1 MDDPTPHTG
10 GCRCGAVRFEA
21 SAEPFHI
28 SYCHCSDCRRATG
41 APVAAYV
48 GFTAEQVGPAQPGIP
63 RRILVSWL
71 APQGA
76 PVGGRPVSTASRC
89 WLWASEA
96 SSEGIWASVLA
107 ACAVGP
113 DYQRP
118 ALDLGNAYKEGQ
130 GEVPGWKRAE
140 PRDVADRGQWWRV
153 YDDATLDGLVDRLNA
168 SNQTIAQAEANYR
181 QALGLVRGARAG
193 FFPTVGAGA
202 GLTRSGS
209 GGGSG
214 ASSSSAGGGNVAN
227 QYSLTGSVS
236 WELDVWGR
244 VRRSVEASEASAAAS
259 LADLAATRLSAQA
272 ALVQAYLQLR
282 VLDEQKRLL
291 DATVAA
297 YEKSLQLTQNRY
309 NVGVAGQADVAVAR
323 TQLESTRAQS
333 IDLDWQ
339 RGQYE
344 HAIAVL
350 MGQAPSQ
357 FSLPPAPFSVQL
369 PQIPVGLPS
378 ELLERRPDVA
388 AAERRAAAANA
399 QIGVAQAAWFPSL
412 TLSADGGFR
421 NGQFAELLTAPAR
434 FWSLGPALALT
445 LFDGGARQAQVEQAR
460 ASYDAQ
466 AAAYRQAALTGLR
479 EVEDYLIQ
487 LRVLENEQAVQR
499 RALESAR
506 ESLRLIQNQYKAGLV
521 DYLSVAVV
529 DATALSNER
538 SALSLY
544 GNRLVASVNLIVALG
559 GGWDGLAP
567 QDGAGAGQTVAPA
580 APQPASRP

>member
-1 MDDPTPHTG
+1 MIRTK
-10 GCRCGAVRFEA
+10 
-21 SAEPFHI
+21 PF
-28 SYCHCSDCRRATG
+28 SNVFLPRA
-41 APVAAYV
+41 AA
-48 GFTAEQVGPAQPGIP
+48 T
-63 RRILVSWL
+63 L
-71 APQGA
+71 ALCALLG
-76 PVGGRPVSTASRC
+76 
-89 WLWASEA
+89 
-96 SSEGIWASVLA
+96 

-118 ALDLGNAYKEGQ
+118 ALDVGVAYKEGQ
-130 GEVPGWKRAE
+130 DEVPGWKPAQ
-140 PRDVADRGQWWRV
+140 PRDDADRGAWWKV
-153 YDDATLDGLVDRLNA
+153 YDDPVLDGLLDRLNA

-181 QALGLVRGARAG
+181 QALGLVRGARSG
-193 FFPTVGAGA
+193 FYPTVGAGA
-202 GLTRSGS
+202 GMTRAGS
-209 GGGSG
+209 GNGQSG
-214 ASSSSAGGGNVAN
+214 SSSSSGSNVSN

-236 WELDVWGR
+236 WEADVWGR
-244 VRRSVEASEASAAAS
+244 VRRSVESSEASAAAS
-259 LADLAATRLSAQA
+259 LADLGATRLSAQA
-272 ALVQAYLQLR
+272 TLAQTYLQLR

-309 NVGVAGQADVAVAR
+309 AVGVAGQADVAVAR
-323 TQLESTRAQS
+323 TQVESTRAQS

-357 FSLPPAPFSVQL
+357 FSLPPTVFALRL

-412 TLSADGGFR
+412 ILSADGGFR
-421 NGQFAELLTAPAR
+421 SGEFAELLTAPAR

-445 LFDGGARQAQVEQAR
+445 IFDGGAREAQVEQAR
-460 ASYDAQ
+460 ASYDSQ

-487 LRVLENEQAVQR
+487 LRVMEQEQIVQR

-529 DATALSNER
+529 DATALNSER
-538 SALSLY
+538 NALSLL
-544 GNRLVASVNLIVALG
+544 GSRLAASVNLIVALG
-559 GGWDGLAP
+559 GGWDGLPPTETARA
-567 QDGAGAGQTVAPA
+567 D
-580 APQPASRP
+580 

>member
-1 MDDPTPHTG
+1 MMRNAKSVPNLFLP
-10 GCRCGAVRFEA
+10 RSIA
-21 SAEPFHI
+21 
-28 SYCHCSDCRRATG
+28 
-41 APVAAYV
+41 VAALCALL
-48 GFTAEQVGPAQPGIP
+48 G
-63 RRILVSWL
+63 
-71 APQGA
+71 
-76 PVGGRPVSTASRC
+76 
-89 WLWASEA
+89 
-96 SSEGIWASVLA
+96 

-118 ALDLGNAYKEGQ
+118 ALDVGTAYKEGQ
-130 GEVPGWKRAE
+130 DQVDGWKPARPQDQAE
-140 PRDVADRGQWWRV
+140 RGAWWQV
-153 YDDATLDGLVDRLNA
+153 YDDATLNGLVERLNA
-168 SNQTIAQAEANYR
+168 SNQTVAQAEANYR

-202 GLTRSGS
+202 GMTRSGS
-209 GGGSG
+209 GGGQNGST
-214 ASSSSAGGGNVAN
+214 SSSGSNVSN
-227 QYSLTGSVS
+227 QYSLTGNVS
-236 WELDVWGR
+236 WEVDLWGR
-244 VRRSVEASEASAAAS
+244 VRRSVESSEASAAAS
-259 LADLAATRLSAQA
+259 LADLGATRLSAQA

-309 NVGVAGQADVAVAR
+309 AVGVAGQADVAVAR
-323 TQLESTRAQS
+323 TQVESTRAQS

-339 RGQYE
+339 RGQLE

-357 FSLPPAPFSVQL
+357 FSLPPTVFALQL

-445 LFDGGARQAQVEQAR
+445 IFDGGAREAQVEQAR

-466 AAAYRQAALTGLR
+466 AAAYRQTALTGLR

-487 LRVLENEQAVQR
+487 LRVMENEQVVQR
-499 RALESAR
+499 RALEAAR
-506 ESLRLIQNQYKAGLV
+506 ESLRLTQNQYKAGLV

-529 DATALSNER
+529 DATALNSER
-538 SALSLY
+538 NALSLL
-544 GNRLVASVNLIVALG
+544 GNRFAASVNLIVALG
-559 GGWDGLAP
+559 GGWEGLP
-567 QDGAGAGQTVAPA
+567 TAGAQARADNQATPAAAAPA
-580 APQPASRP
+580 QP

>member
-1 MDDPTPHTG
+1 MMRNAKFFPNAFLP
-10 GCRCGAVRFEA
+10 RGAA
-21 SAEPFHI
+21 
-28 SYCHCSDCRRATG
+28 
-41 APVAAYV
+41 VAALCALL
-48 GFTAEQVGPAQPGIP
+48 G
-63 RRILVSWL
+63 
-71 APQGA
+71 
-76 PVGGRPVSTASRC
+76 
-89 WLWASEA
+89 
-96 SSEGIWASVLA
+96 

-118 ALDLGNAYKEGQ
+118 ALDVGAAYKEGQ
-130 GEVPGWKRAE
+130 GEVEGWKPAR
-140 PRDVADRGQWWRV
+140 PSDDADRGAWWRV
-153 YDDATLDGLVDRLNA
+153 YDDATLDGLVERLNA
-168 SNQTIAQAEANYR
+168 SNQTVAQAEANYR

-209 GGGSG
+209 GAGQSG
-214 ASSSSAGGGNVAN
+214 SSSASGSNVSN

-236 WELDVWGR
+236 WEVDLWGR
-244 VRRSVEASEASAAAS
+244 VRRSVESSEASAAAS
-259 LADLAATRLSAQA
+259 LADLGATRLSAQA
-272 ALVQAYLQLR
+272 ALVQSYLQLR

-309 NVGVAGQADVAVAR
+309 AVGVAGQADVAVAR
-323 TQLESTRAQS
+323 TQVESTRAQS

-339 RGQYE
+339 RGQLE

-357 FSLPPAPFSVQL
+357 FSLPPAVFALRL

-421 NGQFAELLTAPAR
+421 NGQFADLLTAPAR
-434 FWSLGPALALT
+434 FWSLGPALAMT
-445 LFDGGARQAQVEQAR
+445 IFDGGAREAQVEQAR

-487 LRVLENEQAVQR
+487 LRVMESEQVVQR

-529 DATALSNER
+529 DATALSSER
-538 SALSLY
+538 NALSLL
-544 GNRLVASVNLIVALG
+544 GNRLTASVNLIVALG
-559 GGWDGLAP
+559 GGWEPPAP
-567 QDGAGAGQTVAPA
+567 EAQAQGSAQA
-580 APQPASRP
+580 QP

>member
-1 MDDPTPHTG
+1 MMRNAKPLPNQFLP
-10 GCRCGAVRFEA
+10 R
-21 SAEPFHI
+21 SL
-28 SYCHCSDCRRATG
+28 
-41 APVAAYV
+41 AAAALCALL
-48 GFTAEQVGPAQPGIP
+48 G
-63 RRILVSWL
+63 
-71 APQGA
+71 
-76 PVGGRPVSTASRC
+76 
-89 WLWASEA
+89 
-96 SSEGIWASVLA
+96 

-118 ALDLGNAYKEGQ
+118 ALDVGAAYKEGQ
-130 GEVPGWKRAE
+130 GEVEGWKLAQPLDQAE
-140 PRDVADRGQWWRV
+140 RGDWWRV
-153 YDDATLDGLVDRLNA
+153 YDDATLNGLVARLNT
-168 SNQTIAQAEANYR
+168 SNQTVAQAEANYR

-202 GLTRSGS
+202 GMTRSGS
-209 GGGSG
+209 GGGQNGSSTSSG
-214 ASSSSAGGGNVAN
+214 SNVSN
-227 QYSLTGSVS
+227 QYSLTGNVS
-236 WELDVWGR
+236 WEVDLWGR
-244 VRRSVEASEASAAAS
+244 VRRSVESSEASAAAS
-259 LADLAATRLSAQA
+259 LADLGATRLSAQA

-309 NVGVAGQADVAVAR
+309 AVGVAGQADVAVAR
-323 TQLESTRAQS
+323 TQVESTRAQS

-339 RGQYE
+339 RGQLE

-357 FSLPPAPFSVQL
+357 FSLPPAVFALQL

-445 LFDGGARQAQVEQAR
+445 IFDGGAREAQVEQAR

-466 AAAYRQAALTGLR
+466 AAAYRQTALTGLR

-487 LRVLENEQAVQR
+487 LRVMENEQVVQR
-499 RALESAR
+499 RALEAAR
-506 ESLRLIQNQYKAGLV
+506 ESLRLTQNQYKAGLV

-529 DATALSNER
+529 DATALNSER
-538 SALSLY
+538 NALSLL
-544 GNRLVASVNLIVALG
+544 GNRFAASVNLIVALG
-559 GGWDGLAP
+559 GGWEGLP
-567 QDGAGAGQTVAPA
+567 PAGAQARADNQAAPA
-580 APQPASRP
+580 AAPAQP

>member
-1 MDDPTPHTG
+1 MM
-10 GCRCGAVRFEA
+10 RNAK
-21 SAEPFHI
+21 
-28 SYCHCSDCRRATG
+28 
-41 APVAAYV
+41 PVPNLFLPRSIAAAALCALL
-48 GFTAEQVGPAQPGIP
+48 G
-63 RRILVSWL
+63 
-71 APQGA
+71 
-76 PVGGRPVSTASRC
+76 
-89 WLWASEA
+89 
-96 SSEGIWASVLA
+96 

-118 ALDLGNAYKEGQ
+118 ALDVGAAYKEGQ
-130 GEVPGWKRAE
+130 GEVEGWKLAQPLDQAE
-140 PRDVADRGQWWRV
+140 RGDWWRV
-153 YDDATLDGLVDRLNA
+153 YDDATLNGLVERLNA
-168 SNQTIAQAEANYR
+168 SNQTVAQAEANYR

-202 GLTRSGS
+202 GMTRSGS
-209 GGGSG
+209 GGGQNGSSTSSG
-214 ASSSSAGGGNVAN
+214 SNVSN
-227 QYSLTGSVS
+227 QYSLTGNVS
-236 WELDVWGR
+236 WEVDLWGR
-244 VRRSVEASEASAAAS
+244 VRRSVESSEASAAAS
-259 LADLAATRLSAQA
+259 LADLGATRLSAQA

-309 NVGVAGQADVAVAR
+309 AVGVAGQADVAVAR
-323 TQLESTRAQS
+323 TQVESTRAQS

-339 RGQYE
+339 RGQLE

-357 FSLPPAPFSVQL
+357 FSLPPAVFALQL

-445 LFDGGARQAQVEQAR
+445 IFDGGAREAQVEQAR

-466 AAAYRQAALTGLR
+466 AAAYRQTALTGLR

-487 LRVLENEQAVQR
+487 LRVMENEQVVQR

-506 ESLRLIQNQYKAGLV
+506 ESLRLTQNQYKAGLV

-529 DATALSNER
+529 DATALNSER
-538 SALSLY
+538 NALSLL
-544 GNRLVASVNLIVALG
+544 GNRFAASVNLIVALG
-559 GGWDGLAP
+559 GGWEGLP
-567 QDGAGAGQTVAPA
+567 PAGAQARADNQAAPA
-580 APQPASRP
+580 GAAPAQP

>member
-1 MDDPTPHTG
+1 MI
-10 GCRCGAVRFEA
+10 RNAK
-21 SAEPFHI
+21 PFP
-28 SYCHCSDCRRATG
+28 SVFLPRAGITL
-41 APVAAYV
+41 ALCAA
-48 GFTAEQVGPAQPGIP
+48 
-63 RRILVSWL
+63 
-71 APQGA
+71 
-76 PVGGRPVSTASRC
+76 
-89 WLWASEA
+89 
-96 SSEGIWASVLA
+96 LA

-118 ALDLGNAYKEGQ
+118 ALDVGAAYKEGQ
-130 GEVPGWKRAE
+130 DEVPGWKRAE
-140 PRDVADRGQWWRV
+140 PRDDADRGQWWRV
-153 YDDATLDGLVDRLNA
+153 YDDATLNGLVDALNT

-214 ASSSSAGGGNVAN
+214 GSSSSSSGGGNVSN

-244 VRRSVEASEASAAAS
+244 VRRNVEASEASASAS

-309 NVGVAGQADVAVAR
+309 SVGVVGQADVAVAR
-323 TQLESTRAQS
+323 TQVESTRAQS

-350 MGQAPSQ
+350 MGQAPSH
-357 FSLPPAPFSVQL
+357 FSLPPAAFSVQL
-369 PQIPVGLPS
+369 PQIPVGLPT

-445 LFDGGARQAQVEQAR
+445 IFDGGARQAQVEQAR

-487 LRVLENEQAVQR
+487 LRVMENEQTVQR
-499 RALESAR
+499 RALEAAR
-506 ESLRLIQNQYKAGLV
+506 ESLRLMQNQYKAGLV

-559 GGWDGLAP
+559 GGWNGLPA
-567 QDGAGAGQTVAPA
+567 QGAGAAGGGSQATAPA
-580 APQPASRP
+580 APQAAGPAATDAAPAASAAPAR

>member
-1 MDDPTPHTG
+1 MIRTK
-10 GCRCGAVRFEA
+10 
-21 SAEPFHI
+21 PFPNTFLP
-28 SYCHCSDCRRATG
+28 RA
-41 APVAAYV
+41 AA
-48 GFTAEQVGPAQPGIP
+48 T
-63 RRILVSWL
+63 L
-71 APQGA
+71 ALCALLG
-76 PVGGRPVSTASRC
+76 
-89 WLWASEA
+89 
-96 SSEGIWASVLA
+96 

-118 ALDLGNAYKEGQ
+118 ALDVGEAYKEGQ
-130 GEVPGWKRAE
+130 GEVPGWKPAQPSDDAE
-140 PRDVADRGQWWRV
+140 RGAWWKV
-153 YDDATLDGLVDRLNA
+153 YDDPVLDGLLDRLNE

-181 QALGLVRGARAG
+181 QALGLVRGARSG
-193 FFPTVGAGA
+193 FYPTVGAGA
-202 GLTRSGS
+202 GMTRAGS
-209 GGGSG
+209 GNGQNG
-214 ASSSSAGGGNVAN
+214 SSSSSGNNVSN
-227 QYSLTGSVS
+227 QYSLTGSIS
-236 WELDVWGR
+236 WEADVWGR
-244 VRRSVEASEASAAAS
+244 VRRSVESSEASAAAS
-259 LADLAATRLSAQA
+259 LADLGATRLSAQA
-272 ALVQAYLQLR
+272 ALAQTYLQLR

-309 NVGVAGQADVAVAR
+309 AVGVAGQADVAVAR
-323 TQLESTRAQS
+323 TQVESTRAQS

-350 MGQAPSQ
+350 MGQAPSH
-357 FSLPPAPFSVQL
+357 FSLPPKLFTLQL

-421 NGQFAELLTAPAR
+421 SGEFAELLTVPAR

-445 LFDGGARQAQVEQAR
+445 IFDGGAREAQVEQAR
-460 ASYDAQ
+460 ASYDSQ

-487 LRVLENEQAVQR
+487 LRVMEQEQIVQR

-529 DATALSNER
+529 DATALNSER
-538 SALSLY
+538 NALSLL
-544 GNRLVASVNLIVALG
+544 GSRLAASVNLIVALG
-559 GGWDGLAP
+559 GGWDGLP
-567 QDGAGAGQTVAPA
+567 PA
-580 APQPASRP
+580 ETARAD

>member
-1 MDDPTPHTG
+1 MIRNAKP
-10 GCRCGAVRFEA
+10 
-21 SAEPFHI
+21 S
-28 SYCHCSDCRRATG
+28 SYAILPRAG
-41 APVAAYV
+41 V
-48 GFTAEQVGPAQPGIP
+48 
-63 RRILVSWL
+63 
-71 APQGA
+71 
-76 PVGGRPVSTASRC
+76 
-89 WLWASEA
+89 
-96 SSEGIWASVLA
+96 VLA
-107 ACAVGP
+107 LCAVLSACAVGP

-118 ALDLGNAYKEGQ
+118 ALDVGAAYKEGQ
-130 GEVPGWKRAE
+130 VEVPGWKLAQ
-140 PRDVADRGQWWRV
+140 PRDDADRGQWWRV
-153 YDDATLDGLVDRLNA
+153 YDDATLNDLVTRLNA

-214 ASSSSAGGGNVAN
+214 SSSSSSGGSGGSNVSN

-244 VRRSVEASEASAAAS
+244 VRRSVESSEASAAAS

-309 NVGVAGQADVAVAR
+309 NVGVAGQSDVAVAR
-323 TQLESTRAQS
+323 TQVESTRAQS

-350 MGQAPSQ
+350 MGQAPSH
-357 FSLPPAPFSVQL
+357 FTLPPATFNVQL

-445 LFDGGARQAQVEQAR
+445 IFDGGAREAQVEQAR

-466 AAAYRQAALTGLR
+466 AAAYRQAALVGLR

-487 LRVLENEQAVQR
+487 LRVMESEQTVQR

-559 GGWDGLAP
+559 GGWDGLGAVSGTATAP
-567 QDGAGAGQTVAPA
+567 ASPGATATDAAAPA
-580 APQPASRP
+580 AGASPAPAPAATPAATPAAQP

>member
-1 MDDPTPHTG
+1 MRNAKFFPPALFP
-10 GCRCGAVRFEA
+10 RGAA
-21 SAEPFHI
+21 
-28 SYCHCSDCRRATG
+28 
-41 APVAAYV
+41 VAALCALL
-48 GFTAEQVGPAQPGIP
+48 G
-63 RRILVSWL
+63 
-71 APQGA
+71 
-76 PVGGRPVSTASRC
+76 
-89 WLWASEA
+89 
-96 SSEGIWASVLA
+96 

-118 ALDLGNAYKEGQ
+118 ALDVGVAYKEGQ
-130 GEVPGWKRAE
+130 GEVEGWKPAR
-140 PRDVADRGQWWRV
+140 PRDEADRGEWWRV
-153 YDDATLDGLVDRLNA
+153 YDDATLDGLVERLNA
-168 SNQTIAQAEANYR
+168 SNQTVAQAEANYR

-202 GLTRSGS
+202 GMTRSGS
-209 GGGSG
+209 GGGQG
-214 ASSSSAGGGNVAN
+214 GSSSVSGGNVSN

-236 WELDVWGR
+236 WEVDLWGR
-244 VRRSVEASEASAAAS
+244 VRRSVESSEASAAAS
-259 LADLAATRLSAQA
+259 LADLGATRLSAQA
-272 ALVQAYLQLR
+272 ALVQSYLQLR

-309 NVGVAGQADVAVAR
+309 AVGVAGQADVAVAR

-339 RGQYE
+339 RGQLE

-357 FSLPPAPFSVQL
+357 FSLPPAVFALRL
-369 PQIPVGLPS
+369 PQIPLGLPS

-412 TLSADGGFR
+412 MLSADGGFR

-434 FWSLGPALALT
+434 FWSLGPALAMT
-445 LFDGGARQAQVEQAR
+445 IFDGGAREAQVEQAR

-487 LRVLENEQAVQR
+487 LRVMENEQVVQR
-499 RALESAR
+499 RALEAAR

-529 DATALSNER
+529 DATALGSER
-538 SALSLY
+538 NALSLL
-544 GNRLVASVNLIVALG
+544 GNRLTASVNLIVALG
-559 GGWDGLAP
+559 GGWEPRPPAA
-567 QDGAGAGQTVAPA
+567 QAREAAPA
-580 APQPASRP
+580 QEAAQAQR

>member
-1 MDDPTPHTG
+1 MMRNAKIFPNAFVP
-10 GCRCGAVRFEA
+10 RSVA
-21 SAEPFHI
+21 
-28 SYCHCSDCRRATG
+28 
-41 APVAAYV
+41 VAALCALL
-48 GFTAEQVGPAQPGIP
+48 G
-63 RRILVSWL
+63 
-71 APQGA
+71 
-76 PVGGRPVSTASRC
+76 
-89 WLWASEA
+89 
-96 SSEGIWASVLA
+96 

-113 DYQRP
+113 DYRRP
-118 ALDLGNAYKEGQ
+118 ALDVGAAYKEGQ
-130 GEVPGWKRAE
+130 GEVEGWKPAR
-140 PRDVADRGQWWRV
+140 PRDEADRGAWWRV
-153 YDDATLDGLVDRLNA
+153 YDDAVLDGLVERLNA
-168 SNQTIAQAEANYR
+168 SNQTVAQAEANYR

-209 GGGSG
+209 GSG
-214 ASSSSAGGGNVAN
+214 SSSSSSGSNVSN

-236 WELDVWGR
+236 WEVDLWGR
-244 VRRSVEASEASAAAS
+244 VRRSVESSEASAAAS
-259 LADLAATRLSAQA
+259 LADLGATRLSAQA
-272 ALVQAYLQLR
+272 ALVQSYLQLR

-309 NVGVAGQADVAVAR
+309 AVGVAGQADVAVAR
-323 TQLESTRAQS
+323 TQVESTRAQS

-339 RGQYE
+339 RGQLE

-357 FSLPPAPFSVQL
+357 FSLPPAVFALRL

-399 QIGVAQAAWFPSL
+399 QIGVAQAAWFPTL
-412 TLSADGGFR
+412 MLSADGGFR
-421 NGQFAELLTAPAR
+421 NGQFADLLTAPAR
-434 FWSLGPALALT
+434 FWSLGPALAMT
-445 LFDGGARQAQVEQAR
+445 IFDGGAREAQVEQAR

-487 LRVLENEQAVQR
+487 LRVMENEQVVQR
-499 RALESAR
+499 RALEAAR
-506 ESLRLIQNQYKAGLV
+506 ESLRLIQNQYRAGLV

-529 DATALSNER
+529 DATALSSER
-538 SALSLY
+538 NALSLL
-544 GNRLVASVNLIVALG
+544 GNRLTASVNLIVALG
-559 GGWDGLAP
+559 GGWDGQAAAVAQASP
-567 QDGAGAGQTVAPA
+567 DNQAAAAGAVSA
-580 APQPASRP
+580 QP

>member
-1 MDDPTPHTG
+1 MIRNAKPFP
-10 GCRCGAVRFEA
+10 
-21 SAEPFHI
+21 SAFLP
-28 SYCHCSDCRRATG
+28 RAGITL
-41 APVAAYV
+41 ALCAA
-48 GFTAEQVGPAQPGIP
+48 
-63 RRILVSWL
+63 
-71 APQGA
+71 
-76 PVGGRPVSTASRC
+76 
-89 WLWASEA
+89 
-96 SSEGIWASVLA
+96 LA

-118 ALDLGNAYKEGQ
+118 ALDVGAAYKEGQ

-140 PRDVADRGQWWRV
+140 PRDDADRGQWWRV
-153 YDDATLDGLVDRLNA
+153 YDDATLNGLVDNLNA

-209 GGGSG
+209 GGGSSG
-214 ASSSSAGGGNVAN
+214 SSSASSGGGGNVFN

-244 VRRSVEASEASAAAS
+244 VRRSVESSEASAAAS

-309 NVGVAGQADVAVAR
+309 NVGVAGQSDVAVAR
-323 TQLESTRAQS
+323 TQVESTRAQS

-350 MGQAPSQ
+350 MGQAPSH
-357 FSLPPAPFSVQL
+357 FSLPPAPFSLQL
-369 PQIPVGLPS
+369 PRIPVGLPS

-445 LFDGGARQAQVEQAR
+445 IFDGGARQAQVEQAR

-487 LRVLENEQAVQR
+487 LRVMENEQTVQR

-559 GGWDGLAP
+559 GGWNGLPAA
-567 QDGAGAGQTVAPA
+567 QGVERAAAPA
-580 APQPASRP
+580 AGATSGAVPTPAAVR

>member
-1 MDDPTPHTG
+1 MM
-10 GCRCGAVRFEA
+10 RNAK
-21 SAEPFHI
+21 
-28 SYCHCSDCRRATG
+28 
-41 APVAAYV
+41 PVPNLFLPRSIAAAALCALL
-48 GFTAEQVGPAQPGIP
+48 G
-63 RRILVSWL
+63 
-71 APQGA
+71 
-76 PVGGRPVSTASRC
+76 
-89 WLWASEA
+89 
-96 SSEGIWASVLA
+96 

-118 ALDLGNAYKEGQ
+118 ALDVGAAYKEGQ
-130 GEVPGWKRAE
+130 GQVEGWKPAQPLDQAE
-140 PRDVADRGQWWRV
+140 RGAWWRV
-153 YDDATLDGLVDRLNA
+153 YDDATLNGLVDRLNA
-168 SNQTIAQAEANYR
+168 SNQTVAQAEANYR

-202 GLTRSGS
+202 GMTRSGS
-209 GGGSG
+209 GGGQNGSSTSSG
-214 ASSSSAGGGNVAN
+214 SNVSN
-227 QYSLTGSVS
+227 QYSLTGNVS
-236 WELDVWGR
+236 WEVDLWGR
-244 VRRSVEASEASAAAS
+244 VRRSVESSEASAAAS
-259 LADLAATRLSAQA
+259 LADLGATRLSAQA

-309 NVGVAGQADVAVAR
+309 AVGVAGQADVAVAR
-323 TQLESTRAQS
+323 TQVESTRAQS

-339 RGQYE
+339 RGQLE

-357 FSLPPAPFSVQL
+357 FSLPPTVFALQL

-445 LFDGGARQAQVEQAR
+445 IFDGGAREAQVEQAR

-466 AAAYRQAALTGLR
+466 AAAYRQTALTGLR

-487 LRVLENEQAVQR
+487 LRVMENEQVVQR
-499 RALESAR
+499 RALEAAR
-506 ESLRLIQNQYKAGLV
+506 ESLRLTQNQYKAGLV

-529 DATALSNER
+529 DATALNSER
-538 SALSLY
+538 NALSLL
-544 GNRLVASVNLIVALG
+544 GNRFAASVNLIVALG
-559 GGWDGLAP
+559 GGWEGLPA
-567 QDGAGAGQTVAPA
+567 AGAQARADNQAAPA
-580 APQPASRP
+580 AAAPAQP

>member
-1 MDDPTPHTG
+1 MIRNAKPSSYAILP
-10 GCRCGAVRFEA
+10 RAGAVLA
-21 SAEPFHI
+21 L
-28 SYCHCSDCRRATG
+28 C
-41 APVAAYV
+41 AAL
-48 GFTAEQVGPAQPGIP
+48 G
-63 RRILVSWL
+63 
-71 APQGA
+71 
-76 PVGGRPVSTASRC
+76 
-89 WLWASEA
+89 
-96 SSEGIWASVLA
+96 

-118 ALDLGNAYKEGQ
+118 ALDVGAAYKEGQ
-130 GEVPGWKRAE
+130 VEVPGWKRAE
-140 PRDVADRGQWWRV
+140 PRDDADRGKWWLV
-153 YDDATLDGLVDRLNA
+153 YDDATLNDLVARLNA

-214 ASSSSAGGGNVAN
+214 ASSSSGGSGGSNVSN

-244 VRRSVEASEASAAAS
+244 VRRNVESSEASAAAS

-309 NVGVAGQADVAVAR
+309 NVGVVGQSDVAVAR
-323 TQLESTRAQS
+323 TQVESTRAQS

-350 MGQAPSQ
+350 MGQAPSH
-357 FSLPPAPFSVQL
+357 FTLPPAAFNVQL

-445 LFDGGARQAQVEQAR
+445 IFDGGAREAQVEQAR

-466 AAAYRQAALTGLR
+466 AAAYRQAALVGLR

-487 LRVLENEQAVQR
+487 LRVMESEQTVQR
-499 RALESAR
+499 RALEAAR

-529 DATALSNER
+529 DATALNNER

-559 GGWDGLAP
+559 GGWDGLGP
-567 QDGAGAGQTVAPA
+567 VSGTPAPA
-580 APQPASRP
+580 ADAAAPTVAASPAPAPAATPAAQP

>member
-1 MDDPTPHTG
+1 MMRNAKYFPNAFLP
-10 GCRCGAVRFEA
+10 R
-21 SAEPFHI
+21 
-28 SYCHCSDCRRATG
+28 
-41 APVAAYV
+41 VAAV
-48 GFTAEQVGPAQPGIP
+48 AALSALLG
-63 RRILVSWL
+63 
-71 APQGA
+71 
-76 PVGGRPVSTASRC
+76 
-89 WLWASEA
+89 
-96 SSEGIWASVLA
+96 

-118 ALDLGNAYKEGQ
+118 TLDVGAAYKEGQ
-130 GEVPGWKRAE
+130 GEVEGWKPAR
-140 PRDVADRGQWWRV
+140 PRDEADRGEWWRV
-153 YDDATLDGLVDRLNA
+153 YDDATLDGLVARLNA

-181 QALGLVRGARAG
+181 QALGLVRGSRAG

-202 GLTRSGS
+202 GMTRAGTGGGQSGS
-209 GGGSG
+209 SGGSG
-214 ASSSSAGGGNVAN
+214 SNVSN
-227 QYSLTGSVS
+227 QYSLTGNVS
-236 WELDVWGR
+236 WEADLWGR
-244 VRRSVEASEASAAAS
+244 VRRNVESSEASAAAS
-259 LADLAATRLSAQA
+259 LADLGATRLSAQA
-272 ALVQAYLQLR
+272 ALVQSYLQLR

-309 NVGVAGQADVAVAR
+309 AVGVAGQADVAVAR
-323 TQLESTRAQS
+323 TQVESTRAQS

-339 RGQYE
+339 RGQLE

-357 FSLPPAPFSVQL
+357 FSLPPEAFALRL

-399 QIGVAQAAWFPSL
+399 QIGVAQAAWFPTL

-445 LFDGGARQAQVEQAR
+445 IFDGGAREAQVEQAR
-460 ASYDAQ
+460 ASYDSQ

-487 LRVLENEQAVQR
+487 LRVMENEQTVQR
-499 RALESAR
+499 RALEAAR

-529 DATALSNER
+529 DATALNSER
-538 SALSLY
+538 NALSLL
-544 GNRLVASVNLIVALG
+544 GSRLTASVNLIVALG
-559 GGWDGLAP
+559 GGWDGLP
-567 QDGAGAGQTVAPA
+567 PAGAQARA
-580 APQPASRP
+580 DDQPAGAPPAQP

>member
-1 MDDPTPHTG
+1 MIRPKLFPH
-10 GCRCGAVRFEA
+10 AFF
-21 SAEPFHI
+21 P
-28 SYCHCSDCRRATG
+28 RA
-41 APVAAYV
+41 AA
-48 GFTAEQVGPAQPGIP
+48 T
-63 RRILVSWL
+63 L
-71 APQGA
+71 ALCALLG
-76 PVGGRPVSTASRC
+76 
-89 WLWASEA
+89 
-96 SSEGIWASVLA
+96 

-118 ALDLGNAYKEGQ
+118 ALDVGEAYKEGQ
-130 GEVPGWKRAE
+130 VEVPGWKPAQ
-140 PRDVADRGQWWRV
+140 PRDGSDLGAWWKV
-153 YDDATLDGLVDRLNA
+153 YDDPVLNGLVDSLNA

-181 QALGLVRGARAG
+181 QALGLVRGARSG
-193 FFPTVGAGA
+193 FYPTVGAAA
-202 GLTRSGS
+202 GMTRAGS
-209 GGGSG
+209 GGQSG
-214 ASSSSAGGGNVAN
+214 SSSSSSGGNVYN

-244 VRRSVEASEASAAAS
+244 VRRSVESSEASAAAS
-259 LADLAATRLSAQA
+259 LADLGATRLSAQA
-272 ALVQAYLQLR
+272 ALAQTYLQLR

-309 NVGVAGQADVAVAR
+309 EVGVAGQADVAVAR
-323 TQLESTRAQS
+323 TQVESTRAQS

-350 MGQAPSQ
+350 MGQAPSR
-357 FSLPPAPFSVQL
+357 FSLPPAVFTLKL

-399 QIGVAQAAWFPSL
+399 QIGVAQSAWFPSL

-421 NGQFAELLTAPAR
+421 NGEFAELLTAPAR

-445 LFDGGARQAQVEQAR
+445 LFDGGAREAQVEQAR

-487 LRVLENEQAVQR
+487 LRVMEQEQIVQR

-506 ESLRLIQNQYKAGLV
+506 ESLRLMQNQYRAGLV

-529 DATALSNER
+529 DATALSSER
-538 SALSLY
+538 NALSLL
-544 GNRLVASVNLIVALG
+544 GSRLAASVNLIVALG
-559 GGWDGLAP
+559 GGWEGLP
-567 QDGAGAGQTVAPA
+567 PAGTESAGTAPA
-580 APQPASRP
+580 ETARADQAP